1 LRNGFLQLGQKLQKL
16 VKKTEG
22 ILGVN
27 DRFKNDN
34 RDFLEFNVLN
44 GFSTQFPNITPKAS
58 TLCSAKVLCQEDSKF
73 AHPVLQGVKIF
84 SSLQML

>member
-27 DRFKNDN
+27 AFCC
-34 RDFLEFNVLN
+34 EFVR
-44 GFSTQFPNITPKAS
+44 
-58 TLCSAKVLCQEDSKF
+58 
-73 AHPVLQGVKIF
+73 
-84 SSLQML
+84 